1 MPEPLFT
8 FLTYIF
14 SSTIPGMEKRHIHLD
29 VSSTVSAAGQDEAAP
44 QQPTNITLRAL
55 NWHPGYRRQFPWK
68 GFVGFIGVLTCALIN
83 IAILTASDGVS
94 SSKWPNEIAPHT
106 IIGTVMVVSGLS
118 LALAIG
124 EGISIAWWRK
134 GLC

>member
-1 MPEPLFT
+1 M
-8 FLTYIF
+8 
-14 SSTIPGMEKRHIHLD
+14 
-29 VSSTVSAAGQDEAAP
+29 
-44 QQPTNITLRAL
+44 
-55 NWHPGYRRQFPWK
+55 
-68 GFVGFIGVLTCALIN
+68 GFIGVLTCALIN

-94 SSKWPNEIAPHT
+94 SSKWPKEIAPHT